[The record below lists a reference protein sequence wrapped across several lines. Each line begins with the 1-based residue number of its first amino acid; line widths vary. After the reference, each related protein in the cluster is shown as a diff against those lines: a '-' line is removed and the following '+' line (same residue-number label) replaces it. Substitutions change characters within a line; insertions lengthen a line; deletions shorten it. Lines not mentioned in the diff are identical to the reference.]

1 MWNLLTQSYW
11 RDEAFSV
18 MLASHPLKDIFS
30 LVVKL
35 DHTPPFFY
43 YLQHFWISAF
53 GSGEIAA
60 RSLSLLFHLLTV
72 YFGWKLTKS
81 CLVGLAIFLNPFLW
95 NYALE
100 ARHYSVYAALVLG
113 GVYFYLAKKYTRSV
127 AFWSLAL
134 LTHNF
139 AWLYFL
145 SFSVL
150 YKAKKLLP
158 ALVIGAAWL
167 PFAWQQISRLNQG
180 MWLDPPSGWL
190 WWLASFKAFTTTPL
204 LTWLS
209 LALLVLSLVRPKKLL
224 LLAVAPPLLT
234 YLISRFWVPIYLERY
249 LLPTLPL
256 LIVGAGLS
264 LKQFKWTKYLATA
277 YLLVLFVIFIQINQQ
292 TTKAPMRQVV
302 KNIVSQI
309 QPEEIIVTEQ
319 PINYLEVYYYLKQSG
334 KENLL
339 YSYLYP
345 GEDLIPYYVGT
356 DLIKPW
362 QEIVGVPEGRPF
374 WLERNNPTI
383 SIPVCW
389 SWLIRK
395 TEPGVVTV
403 PMNVQKYAHP

>member
-1 MWNLLTQSYW
+1 MFNLITQSYW

-43 YLQHFWISAF
+43 YLLHFWMGIF
-53 GSGEIAA
+53 GSSEIAA
-60 RSLSLLFHLLTV
+60 RSLSLLFHLLTA

-81 CLVGLAIFLNPFLW
+81 RLVGLALFLNPFLW

-100 ARHYSVYAALVLG
+100 ARHYSAYAALVLG
-113 GVYFYLAKKYTRSV
+113 GVYFYLAKKYRWS
-127 AFWSLAL
+127 AGFWALSL

-145 SFSVL
+145 IFLIL

-158 ALVIGAAWL
+158 ALVIGVAWL
-167 PFAWQQISRLNQG
+167 PFAFGQMTRLNQG
-180 MWLDPPSGWL
+180 MWLDLPTGF
-190 WWLASFKAFTTTPL
+190 WWWFASFKALTIKPV

-209 LALLVLSLVRPKKLL
+209 LGLVLLSLIRPKKLL
-224 LLAVAPPLLT
+224 LLAVIPPLLA
-234 YLISRFWVPIYLERY
+234 YLVSRFWVPIYLERY

-256 LIVGAGLS
+256 LIVAVGLS
-264 LKQFKWTKYLATA
+264 LKQFKWIKYLATI
-277 YLLVLFVIFIQINQQ
+277 YLAVLTLVFIQVNQQ
-292 TTKAPMRQVV
+292 TTKAPMRQAV

-309 QPEEIIVTEQ
+309 QSEEIIVTEQ

-345 GEDLIPYYVGT
+345 GENRIPYYVGT

-362 QEIVGVPEGRPF
+362 QEITAVPPGRPF
-374 WLERNNPTI
+374 WLVKPDA
-383 SIPVCW
+383 
-389 SWLIRK
+389 
-395 TEPGVVTV
+395 GVVR
-403 PMNVQKYAHP
+403 YD